1 LGISSNIEMI
11 RSIQKDVCNFY
22 AKAVTF
28 YLEDSS
34 FHWLWVSGS
43 WDPIPVDAE
52 GQLYITEDS
61 VELEVKYNHS
71 TSLGTSFFS
80 GRQALDTTQHS
91 DFCSISVVFTSWD
104 AHYHSRQ

>member
-1 LGISSNIEMI
+1 MVKST
-11 RSIQKDVCNFY
+11 QKDVCNLY

-34 FHWLWVSGS
+34 FHRLWVSGS

-52 GQLYITEDS
+52 GQLYITEVS
-61 VELEVKYNHS
+61 IKLEVKYDYS
-71 TSLGTSFFS
+71 TSLWTSLFFS
-80 GRQALDTTQHS
+80 WRQALDTAQHS

-104 AHYHSRQ
+104 AHYHSRQCGIT